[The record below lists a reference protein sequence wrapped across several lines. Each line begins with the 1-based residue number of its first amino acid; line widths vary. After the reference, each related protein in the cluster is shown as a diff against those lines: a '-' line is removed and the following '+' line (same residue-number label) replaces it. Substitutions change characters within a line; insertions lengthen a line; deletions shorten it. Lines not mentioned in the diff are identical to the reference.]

1 MLHWNCWRPAF
12 AAIILLAAIG
22 CQPAH
27 ARDVLAQGQGIR
39 LAEGGSTGGSVGK
52 RDKTLSGEEQS
63 SPAPDAGAARSTRPK
78 GNEGLPNVIQLNEH
92 WHGMSW
98 SVALHRAGGGNYEG
112 TWSHGYVTKFSVSFA
127 GNFVRMQRTDQP
139 AVGACTGTYT
149 GTRTG
154 NRASGEASISNG
166 GHSTWD
172 ASW

>member
-1 MLHWNCWRPAF
+1 MSCQHANARDF
-12 AAIILLAAIG
+12 AAPG
-22 CQPAH
+22 H
-27 ARDVLAQGQGIR
+27 AMR
-39 LAEGGSTGGSVGK
+39 LAESGSTGGSVGR
-52 RDKTLSGEEQS
+52 RDKTLSGEEPS
-63 SPAPDAGAARSTRPK
+63 SPAPDAGAARSARPK
-78 GNEGLPNVIQLNEH
+78 GNEGLPSVIQLNEH

-127 GNFVRMQRTDQP
+127 GNSVRMQRTDQP
-139 AVGACTGTYT
+139 AIGACTGTYT